1 MFSLF
6 SATVMMVWN
15 IFQLPSATTTT
26 LSFLFFSSELYNA
39 FFWPIIEE
47 YVVASEGIVD
57 GAWSVW
63 RLSST
68 DSYDLKRWNK
78 GKLYIPP
85 FKDSFEY
92 RIALEFQLCGVHLGE
107 RRDRSSYSH
116 ILIEIWRSQLATS
129 KPIWTRNCQ
138 QQLVVAAKL
147 AKIAAGKQPL
157 PPPPPPGNLSPE
169 LLQLQG
175 LPDPPNTV
183 PILQGNS
190 NFFFYWGTFFF
201 QENFMVIVNVFFF
214 FWGTLFLRKLYLKNF
229 NI

>member
-1 MFSLF
+1 MI
-6 SATVMMVWN
+6 VCN

-39 FFWPIIEE
+39 FFWPPTEE

-63 RLSST
+63 RLSLT
-68 DSYDLKRWNK
+68 DSFDPKRWNK

-147 AKIAAGKQPL
+147 AKIIGKQPL
-157 PPPPPPGNLSPE
+157 PPPPPGNLSPE

-190 NFFFYWGTFFF
+190 NFFFLRDFFF
-201 QENFMVIVNVFFF
+201 WENFMVIVIFFFF